1 MVGKSALELG
11 SSAKP
16 VDVVTDPCFDT
27 AAHCAGRH
35 GRGRGRVWNRLT
47 SLCVLLLLPCVGATA
62 QPAPQPS
69 FNCAKVQ
76 TPDEIAI
83 CTNVELSQID
93 NAVAA
98 GYQYL
103 RRVSGD
109 LLAKQTGMPLFQA
122 RRQCGSDVSCIKQRQ
137 FDAVKK
143 YHELGAPVNVS
154 LWVLNNS
161 TMTLVA
167 NGSSRSFFY
176 ETPSPEAADE
186 GAKTG
191 SLSFEGQIINGQY
204 VGIAYAFDSRCGQTP
219 YKVSG
224 PISDNYLSVVL
235 QGLVPRFGLNC
246 VAQAYSNESLEFKLL
261 NSGSNG
267 FPLDLSP
274 NAVTSPN
281 SPAGTVAIRTPNV
294 SPTSTLPSETGS
306 SILVSLQKEGRGYVV
321 PVLINNAITLNFV
334 IDSGADDVSIP
345 ADVVLTLVRT
355 GTLTEADFI
364 GNVTYRLADGSKVPS
379 KTFRINSLT
388 VGTKKIEGV
397 IGSIAPVEGSLLLG
411 QSFLGRF
418 SSWSIDNA
426 KQSLVL
432 RW

>member
-1 MVGKSALELG
+1 
-11 SSAKP
+11 
-16 VDVVTDPCFDT
+16 
-27 AAHCAGRH
+27 
-35 GRGRGRVWNRLT
+35 
-47 SLCVLLLLPCVGATA
+47 VGATA

-69 FNCAKVQ
+69 FNCAKAQ

-83 CTNVELSQID
+83 CSSLELSQID

-109 LLAKQTGMPLFQA
+109 LLAKQTNMPFFQA
-122 RRQCGSDVSCIKQRQ
+122 RRACGSDVSCIKARQ

-143 YHELGAPVNVS
+143 FHELGAPVNVS
-154 LWVLNNS
+154 LWLLNNS

-167 NGSSRSFFY
+167 NGPSRSFFY
-176 ETPSPEAADE
+176 ETPSPEAANE

-191 SLSFEGQIINGQY
+191 SVSFEGQMINGQY
-204 VGIAYAFDSRCGQTP
+204 VGIAYAFDSRCGEIP

-224 PISDNYLSVVL
+224 PISENYLSVVL
-235 QGLVPRFGLNC
+235 KGPVPRFGLNC
-246 VAQAYSNESLEFKLL
+246 LAQGYSNESLEFKLL
-261 NSGSNG
+261 NSGNNG
-267 FPLDLSP
+267 LPLDLSS
-274 NAVTSPN
+274 NAVAP
-281 SPAGTVAIRTPNV
+281 PAATVAIQTV
-294 SPTSTLPSETGS
+294 KPTSTQPSPVNQSPSVEVLTGS
-306 SILVSLQKEGRGYVV
+306 SALVPLQKEGRGYVV

-345 ADVVLTLVRT
+345 ADVVLTLFRT

-364 GNVTYRLADGSKVPS
+364 GSVTYTLADGSRVPS

-388 VGTKKIEGV
+388 VGTKKIENV
-397 IGSIAPVEGSLLLG
+397 IGSIAPVRGSLLLG

>member
-1 MVGKSALELG
+1 
-11 SSAKP
+11 
-16 VDVVTDPCFDT
+16 
-27 AAHCAGRH
+27 
-35 GRGRGRVWNRLT
+35 
-47 SLCVLLLLPCVGATA
+47 VGATA

-69 FNCAKVQ
+69 FNCAKAQ

-83 CTNVELSQID
+83 CSSLELSQID

-109 LLAKQTGMPLFQA
+109 LLAKQTNMPFFQA
-122 RRQCGSDVSCIKQRQ
+122 RRACGADVPCIRARQ

-167 NGSSRSFFY
+167 NGPSRSFFY
-176 ETPSPEAADE
+176 ETPSPEAANE

-191 SLSFEGQIINGQY
+191 SLSFQGQIINGQY
-204 VGIAYAFDSRCGQTP
+204 VGIAYAFDSRCGETP
-219 YKVSG
+219 YKASG

-235 QGLVPRFGLNC
+235 QGPVPRFGLNC
-246 VAQAYSNESLEFKLL
+246 VAQAYSNESLEFRIA
-261 NSGSNG
+261 
-267 FPLDLSP
+267 PLDLSP
-274 NAVTSPN
+274 NASLSPN
-281 SPAGTVAIRTPNV
+281 PAPEQTIAIQTVR
-294 SPTSTLPSETGS
+294 PTSTPPSVNQSPSVEVPTGS
-306 SILVSLQKEGRGYVV
+306 SVLVPLLKEGRGYVV

-334 IDSGADDVSIP
+334 IDSGADEVSIP
-345 ADVVLTLVRT
+345 ADVVLTLFRT

-364 GNVTYRLADGSKVPS
+364 GSVTYRLADGSKIPS

-388 VGTKKIEGV
+388 VGTKKIENV
-397 IGSIAPVEGSLLLG
+397 TGSVAPVEGALLLG
-411 QSFLGRF
+411 QSFLARF
-418 SSWSIDNA
+418 KSWSIDNA
-426 KQSLVL
+426 NQALVL
-432 RW
+432 TQ